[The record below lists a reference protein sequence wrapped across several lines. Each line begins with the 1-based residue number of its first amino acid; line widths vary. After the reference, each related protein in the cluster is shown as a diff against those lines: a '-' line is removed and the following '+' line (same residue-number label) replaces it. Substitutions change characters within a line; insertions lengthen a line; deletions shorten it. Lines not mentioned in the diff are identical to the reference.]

1 MRPQFPSHGHA
12 SAPREPR
19 AQQRPFVQ
27 TVQGVSLSD
36 EFAWLKAANWQEVMR
51 DPEKLDPAIRAY
63 LQAEN
68 DYCERALGDTAAL
81 QTTLS
86 CPSRTACVRV
96 STTAREAGAWSS

>member
-1 MRPQFPSHGHA
+1 MRPQFPSNGHA
-12 SAPREPR
+12 SAPGEPR

-36 EFAWLKAANWQEVMR
+36 EFAWLKAAHWQEVMR
-51 DPEKLDPAIRAY
+51 DAKSLDPAIRAY

-81 QTTLS
+81 QATLF
-86 CPSRTACVRV
+86 AEMKGRV
-96 STTAREAGAWSS
+96 KGRGVNLPARQWAPR